1 MMELADK
8 DIKTVV
14 VTIFHISEKV
24 EEKWNI
30 LSRGMGYIKK
40 TQI

>member
-8 DIKTVV
+8 DIKTV